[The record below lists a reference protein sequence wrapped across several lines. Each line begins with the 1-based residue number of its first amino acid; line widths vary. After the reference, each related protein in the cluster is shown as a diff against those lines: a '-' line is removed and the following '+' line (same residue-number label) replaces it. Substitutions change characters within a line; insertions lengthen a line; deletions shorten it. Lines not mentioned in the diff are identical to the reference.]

1 MKFKIRNFLILF
13 LIMLP
18 LGNFPQLFNFGEDT
32 GSLVISFLVFPLFL
46 LWILL
51 EKKLYIPKFFYNKIL
66 TIILLIGLF
75 LNIISLLLSKVDFD
89 DGINTLIQF
98 SLPKLIF
105 IYLITVVAERINPRQ
120 SERILN
126 VFMKIVIVSLIL
138 SIPLYF
144 VNPIPEFVLY
154 DGGTRFAGF
163 HFELVNYTYV
173 LLISFFIYSYNK
185 KFSLIKFLLLLVFV
199 YLSGKSNAFYPFV
212 FMAFIAILFAKRN
225 MIFFQ
230 KAAVVSIFLLTPI
243 IGLFLEYFSF
253 LEIFALRGSTSF
265 SLEGSQ
271 LFVRLYPWALA
282 MQHFIETLFM
292 LPLGLGMLNIS
303 PYIEDTD
310 NLFGGTGI
318 TAIIAEYGIISVL
331 IVPLFIL
338 YFLKI
343 IQILSFVDD
352 INKRVCL
359 TAMLI
364 LSITYICIQSGFFNF
379 TAWSICIIIQTI
391 ALKYADTSAKK
402 ST

>member
-1 MKFKIRNFLILF
+1 M
-13 LIMLP
+13 
-18 LGNFPQLFNFGEDT
+18 Q
-32 GSLVISFLVFPLFL
+32 
-46 LWILL
+46 
-51 EKKLYIPKFFYNKIL
+51 KKYDFF
-66 TIILLIGLF
+66 
-75 LNIISLLLSKVDFD
+75 SKSSCCID
-89 DGINTLIQF
+89 
-98 SLPKLIF
+98 
-105 IYLITVVAERINPRQ
+105 
-120 SERILN
+120 
-126 VFMKIVIVSLIL
+126 
-138 SIPLYF
+138 
-144 VNPIPEFVLY
+144 
-154 DGGTRFAGF
+154 
-163 HFELVNYTYV
+163 
-173 LLISFFIYSYNK
+173 FFINSYNW
-185 KFSLIKFLLLLVFV
+185 I
-199 YLSGKSNAFYPFV
+199 
-212 FMAFIAILFAKRN
+212 
-225 MIFFQ
+225 IF
-230 KAAVVSIFLLTPI
+230 
-243 IGLFLEYFSF
+243 EYFSF

-271 LFVRLYPWALA
+271 LFIRLYPWALA

-391 ALKYADTSAKK
+391 ALKYSYTSAKK

>member
-1 MKFKIRNFLILF
+1 
-13 LIMLP
+13 
-18 LGNFPQLFNFGEDT
+18 
-32 GSLVISFLVFPLFL
+32 
-46 LWILL
+46 
-51 EKKLYIPKFFYNKIL
+51 
-66 TIILLIGLF
+66 
-75 LNIISLLLSKVDFD
+75 
-89 DGINTLIQF
+89 
-98 SLPKLIF
+98 
-105 IYLITVVAERINPRQ
+105 
-120 SERILN
+120 
-126 VFMKIVIVSLIL
+126 
-138 SIPLYF
+138 
-144 VNPIPEFVLY
+144 
-154 DGGTRFAGF
+154 
-163 HFELVNYTYV
+163 
-173 LLISFFIYSYNK
+173 
-185 KFSLIKFLLLLVFV
+185 
-199 YLSGKSNAFYPFV
+199 
-212 FMAFIAILFAKRN
+212 

-271 LFVRLYPWALA
+271 LFIRLYPWALA

-364 LSITYICIQSGFFNF
+364 LSITYICIQSGF
-379 TAWSICIIIQTI
+379 
-391 ALKYADTSAKK
+391 
-402 ST
+402 